1 MSREA
6 EMASTWKDVL
16 ELAVAIELEC
26 AALYEVFAKTFADKR
41 ELAYFW
47 RLYAEAERYHAASIR
62 IHQSAMSTARPQGEQ
77 GYDAESTDA
86 AAFLAEIREERAR
99 CERHGIGVADALRLA
114 RRVEEHSA
122 ELHGRTQFFKLFP
135 EFGDLLVKMAD
146 EDKAHRDLL
155 ATAEKRW
162 G

>member
-1 MSREA
+1 
-6 EMASTWKDVL
+6 MASNWKDVL

-26 AALYEVFAKTFADKR
+26 AALYEVFGKSFANKR
-41 ELAYFW
+41 EIAYFW

-62 IHQSAMSTARPQGEQ
+62 IHQTAMSTIQPQGEQ
-77 GYDAESTDA
+77 AFEAETADAE
-86 AAFLAEIREERAR
+86 AFLAEIRADRAR
-99 CERHGIGVADALRLA
+99 CEREAPSIAEALSLA
-114 RRVEEHSA
+114 RKVEEHSA

-135 EFGDLLVKMAD
+135 EFGDLLMKMAD

-162 G
+162 GRP